1 MEVAVSDCHQVD
13 ARIARMG
20 NSKTIRTTS
29 SVGHLIHGD
38 GQDDYFGGV
47 PDPPPDGPDAGA

>member
-1 MEVAVSDCHQVD
+1 MAVSDCHQVD